1 MNSDEFE
8 KISAFVR
15 KSSGIVLSQSKEYLV
30 DSRLKPI
37 AQEHGYEDVSA
48 LARGLAIAPEVVKL
62 AVTDAMTTNETF
74 FFRDKTPFKLFEEII
89 LPELARARR
98 GGGKLRIWCAAA
110 STGQEPYSLAM
121 LLLKHKRAWA
131 GLSVEIVATDLSPSA
146 IEKAKQGRYTQF
158 EVQRGLPVELLVA
171 HFTQDGTHWVI
182 SDAIKRMVKFSQFNL
197 LGNYGSVGVFDV
209 VYCRNVLIY
218 FDGDTKRKVL
228 TSVRKAISSDGYL
241 VLGAADTVI
250 GSNGEFERA
259 AARGL
264 YQPIE
269 ARQLRGQSDGALKAL
284 AS

>member
-1 MNSDEFE
+1 MNSEEFE
-8 KISAFVR
+8 KISTFVQ

-37 AQEHGYEDVSA
+37 AEAHGYEDVSA
-48 LARGLAIAPEVVKL
+48 LARGLTLAPEVVKL

-74 FFRDKTPFKLFEEII
+74 FFRDKTPFKLFEDTI
-89 LPELARARR
+89 LPEIAKARR
-98 GGGKLRIWCAAA
+98 SAGKIRIWCAAA
-110 STGQEPYSLAM
+110 STGQEPYSIAM
-121 LLLKHKRAWA
+121 LLHKHRRLWA
-131 GLSVEIVATDLSPSA
+131 GLSVEIMATDLSPSA
-146 IEKAKQGRYTQF
+146 IEKARKGRYSQF

-218 FDGDTKRKVL
+218 FDGATKRSVL
-228 TSVRKAISSDGYL
+228 TSLRKVMKSDSYL

-269 ARQLRGQSDGALKAL
+269 VRQMRDGGESVPSAL

>member
-1 MNSDEFE
+1 MNSEEFE
-8 KISAFVR
+8 KISEFVQ

-37 AQEHGYEDVSA
+37 AEAHGYEDVSA
-48 LARGLAIAPEVVKL
+48 LARGLMLAPEAVKL

-74 FFRDKTPFKLFEEII
+74 FFRDKTPFKLFEDVI
-89 LPELARARR
+89 LPEIAKARR
-98 GGGKLRIWCAAA
+98 STGKIRIWCAAA
-110 STGQEPYSLAM
+110 STGQEPYSIAM
-121 LLLKHKRAWA
+121 LLLKHKRLWA
-131 GLSVEIVATDLSPSA
+131 GLSVEIMATDLSPSA

-171 HFTQDGTHWVI
+171 HFTQDGTHWIV

-197 LGNYGSVGVFDV
+197 LGNYGSIGVFDV

-218 FDGDTKRKVL
+218 FDGDTKRQVL
-228 TSVRKAISSDGYL
+228 ASVRKVMKPDGYL

-264 YQPIE
+264 YQPVE
-269 ARQLRGQSDGALKAL
+269 ARKLREGGQGVPSAL